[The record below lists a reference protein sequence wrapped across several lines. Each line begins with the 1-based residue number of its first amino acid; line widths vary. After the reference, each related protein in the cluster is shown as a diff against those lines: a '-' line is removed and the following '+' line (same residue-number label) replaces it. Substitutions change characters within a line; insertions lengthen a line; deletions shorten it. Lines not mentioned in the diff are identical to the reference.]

1 MLKTL
6 DWSLEMAAKKI
17 KDYLKTKRDEKS
29 IMVLVDKNLY
39 QEVDKL
45 KADISWKELIEAC
58 LKKYIDESK

>member
-1 MLKTL
+1 
-6 DWSLEMAAKKI
+6 MAAKKI